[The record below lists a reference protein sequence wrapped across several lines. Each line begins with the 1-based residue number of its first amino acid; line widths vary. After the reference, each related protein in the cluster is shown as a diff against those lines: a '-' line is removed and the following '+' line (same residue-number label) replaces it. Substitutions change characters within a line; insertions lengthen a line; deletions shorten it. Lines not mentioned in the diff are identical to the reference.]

1 MRERQGSAGQRR
13 DRRTLTWMQ
22 GVALALLV
30 LSMGAGAG
38 QELHAPAGS
47 FRQLRF
53 SPDGRYVLAQDDVE
67 ITVLGVEHF
76 AILFRIPAQYATD
89 AQFTPDS
96 GSVVFV
102 GSAAR
107 VDSRKIAL
115 AKSAAHVEQWS
126 IADRT
131 RVRSTPLPAV
141 VCGADKLSPDGGLR
155 ACLDLSGTLTFF
167 DVASGQAVFEKK
179 KFAPPVQIFG
189 RFTRAID
196 SESASMEF
204 SPDGH
209 FLIVRSDD
217 PEGPDL
223 AWNVREKNIVKL
235 TGPLKQLNHHGSVFL
250 TPDRI
255 FISEGE
261 NALKP
266 GVANCKVIQFP
277 SGQLLSEPK
286 VPFGTFSRAADPG
299 FVVMHHFGSS
309 LPGRS
314 SPNRSA
320 AVELNTGQAII
331 SETPGLDVCG
341 RLYVAEREKGEVGLY
356 EFGKG
361 LKVSCVLRGQP

>member
-1 MRERQGSAGQRR
+1 MLRIAGPILLVFSIATSAGQ
-13 DRRTLTWMQ
+13 DSPAI
-22 GVALALLV
+22 GG
-30 LSMGAGAG
+30 S
-38 QELHAPAGS
+38 LHH
-47 FRQLRF
+47 LRF
-53 SPDGRYVLAQDDVE
+53 SPDGRYVLAQDDSA
-67 ITVLGVEHF
+67 ITVLTVEPLTT
-76 AILFRIPAQYATD
+76 LFRIPVQYATD

-96 GSVVFV
+96 GGVVFV
-102 GSAAR
+102 SSAAH

-115 AKSAAHVEQWS
+115 AKSAARVEEWS

-131 RVRSTPLPAV
+131 SVRSTPLPAV
-141 VCGADKLSPDGGLR
+141 VCGTEKLSPDGGFL
-155 ACLDLSGTLTFF
+155 ACLDLNGTLNFF

-209 FLIVRSDD
+209 FIIVRSDD

-223 AWNVREKNIVKL
+223 AWNVRQKNMVKL
-235 TGPLKQLNHHGSVFL
+235 AGPLKQLNHHGSVFL

-255 FISEGE
+255 FISQGE

-286 VPFGTFSRAADPG
+286 IPFGTFSRATDPG
-299 FVVMHHFGSS
+299 FVVMRHFGSS

-314 SPNRSA
+314 SPNRAA

-341 RLYVAEREKGEVGLY
+341 RLYVAECEKGEVGLY
-356 EFGKG
+356 EIGKG
-361 LKVSCVLRGQP
+361 LKVSCALRARP